1 MLLKNLGYETGGIVM
16 YKTCD
21 TAVDNMENLSVLI
34 KDYSKEIANTVQMIA
49 NKYNVSMEF
58 ALLVVQTGI
67 EEMKMDVEHHKNY
80 LIDDLAKA
88 LNHMSQS
95 FREISIEIPDA
106 LKDSADRI
114 SNAIES
120 AVEDL

>member
-1 MLLKNLGYETGGIVM
+1 M

-58 ALLVVQTGI
+58 ALLIVQTGI

-88 LNHMSQS
+88 LNHMSES
-95 FREISIEIPDA
+95 FREISIEIPGA

-120 AVEDL
+120 VVEDL